1 MNRILN
7 YRTLALLL
15 ILPLLFGSC
24 KKKSDIKPLSQ
35 LKKEQRRAIDRLIST
50 EGFRVINRDNEL
62 LPEEIDKSV
71 FYRLSNGLYM
81 RVLDAGDQKA
91 KAVAEKTRVLVQMK
105 GRVFNESKGVRYTF
119 NSLNNPSY
127 GELKFLYVSYYN
139 VGAEHYRA
147 ISSGGFSDSLDQL
160 LCEGVAFPASL
171 LGSGAR
177 VQLIIPFELGP
188 TASYTEGNSIFV
200 EEARYIYQ

>member
-35 LKKEQRRAIDRLIST
+35 LKKEQRRAIDRLISSKNLK
-50 EGFRVINRDNEL
+50 VINRDNEL

-71 FYRLSNGLYM
+71 FYRLSNG
-81 RVLDAGDQKA
+81 
-91 KAVAEKTRVLVQMK
+91 KTRVLVQMK

-119 NSLNNPSY
+119 NSLNNPRY

-139 VGAEHYRA
+139 VGSEHYRA
-147 ISSGGFSDSLDQL
+147 ISSGGFSDSLDHL

>member
-7 YRTLALLL
+7 YRTLVLLL

-24 KKKSDIKPLSQ
+24 KKSDIKPLSQ

>member
-1 MNRILN
+1 V
-7 YRTLALLL
+7 
-15 ILPLLFGSC
+15 
-24 KKKSDIKPLSQ
+24 
-35 LKKEQRRAIDRLIST
+35 RAGKDAARLISSKNLK
-50 EGFRVINRDNEL
+50 VINRDNEL

-81 RVLDAGDQKA
+81 RVLDAGDKEK

-105 GRVFNESKGVRYTF
+105 GEVFNESKGVRYTF
-119 NSLNNPSY
+119 NSLNNPRY

-139 VGAEHYRA
+139 VGSEHYRA
-147 ISSGGFSDSLDQL
+147 ISSGGFSDSLDHL
-160 LCEGVAFPASL
+160 LCEGGAFPASPP
-171 LGSGAR
+171 GGGAR

>member
-15 ILPLLFGSC
+15 IRPLRFGSC
-24 KKKSDIKPLSQ
+24 KRKSDIKPLSQ
-35 LKKEQRRAIDRLIST
+35 LKKEQRRAIDRLISSKNLK
-50 EGFRVINRDNEL
+50 VINRDNEL

-71 FYRLSNGLYM
+71 FYRFSNGLYM